1 MKNKMNKPLSWPEGT
16 FTIDDVRNMNPDFVD
31 ITIRSRISKE
41 IEKYNIEHI
50 ADINGGRG
58 RPKMLLAKTPILQK
72 HVDEAITKN
81 AVIRPSVTVT
91 VAEVT
96 DTHLHNEDIALTPE
110 KKKQSVLNA
119 LFSM

>member
-1 MKNKMNKPLSWPEGT
+1 MKNKMNKPLSLPEGT
-16 FTIDDVRNMNPDFVD
+16 FTLDDVRNMNPNFID
-31 ITIRSRISKE
+31 ITMRSRISKE
-41 IEKYNIEHI
+41 IEKYNLEHI

-58 RPKMLLAKTPILQK
+58 RPKMLLVKTPVLQK
-72 HVDEAITKN
+72 HIDEAIAKN
-81 AVIRPSVTVT
+81 AVVRPSVTVT

-96 DTHLHNEDIALTPE
+96 DTHLPNENITLQT